1 MGSNSGKSDYEAPIQ
16 VVNHEK
22 LLFLVFSLIQKLVD
36 DERPEVRNS
45 AVRTFFQI
53 LGSHGNKL
61 SKSMWEDCLWN
72 YIFPML
78 DGASHKVRK

>member
-36 DERPEVRNS
+36 DERPEV
-45 AVRTFFQI
+45 FFI
-53 LGSHGNKL
+53 DHHFFCNVNFFISFE
-61 SKSMWEDCLWN
+61 SW
-72 YIFPML
+72 
-78 DGASHKVRK
+78 

>member
-36 DERPEVRNS
+36 DERPEV
-45 AVRTFFQI
+45 FFI
-53 LGSHGNKL
+53 DHHFFCNVNFLFPLKVG
-61 SKSMWEDCLWN
+61 DPIT
-72 YIFPML
+72 YIF
-78 DGASHKVRK
+78 